1 MPEPSTRLFLI
12 LPPIADA
19 FAFRPVLAA
28 ALKAGDVA
36 CVLLRS
42 GQDVK
47 AIAQALMPLVQEHDA
62 AFLVEGDP
70 RLVARTGADGF
81 SLARLLRSQ
90 VERTPVKG
98 REKSITTAAAQ
109 LLAQEWDP
117 HRLWTPL
124 AALATRDEAMSAG
137 ELGASYVMFGEP
149 DAGGAR
155 PSAEHTLERV
165 AWWAEIF
172 NVPCVAYAGSLDEV
186 GPLAEA
192 RAEFVAL
199 ADVVWK
205 HPAGPAEAIKEA
217 NTLLANAVLT
227 A

>member
-1 MPEPSTRLFLI
+1 
-12 LPPIADA
+12 
-19 FAFRPVLAA
+19 
-28 ALKAGDVA
+28 
-36 CVLLRS
+36 
-42 GQDVK
+42 
-47 AIAQALMPLVQEHDA
+47 
-62 AFLVEGDP
+62 
-70 RLVARTGADGF
+70 
-81 SLARLLRSQ
+81 
-90 VERTPVKG
+90 
-98 REKSITTAAAQ
+98 
-109 LLAQEWDP
+109 
-117 HRLWTPL
+117 
-124 AALATRDEAMSAG
+124 
-137 ELGASYVMFGEP
+137 MFGEP

-155 PSAEHTLERV
+155 PSAEYTLERV